1 MSKLQL
7 LKILFPSVFGYPRA
21 AFQLSEVREMIN
33 IMKNNEFK
41 IKDKKVTV
49 TFDVSADI
57 DGQNFNLD
65 EHIKKLE
72 ASKVKYKELYWE
84 DKK

>member
-7 LKILFPSVFGYPRA
+7 LKILFPTAFGYPRA
-21 AFQLSEVREMIN
+21 AFQLSEVQEMI
-33 IMKNNEFK
+33 KDVKELK
-41 IKDKKVTV
+41 IKNKKVTV

-72 ASKVKYKELYWE
+72 TSKIKYKDLYWTE
-84 DKK
+84 D